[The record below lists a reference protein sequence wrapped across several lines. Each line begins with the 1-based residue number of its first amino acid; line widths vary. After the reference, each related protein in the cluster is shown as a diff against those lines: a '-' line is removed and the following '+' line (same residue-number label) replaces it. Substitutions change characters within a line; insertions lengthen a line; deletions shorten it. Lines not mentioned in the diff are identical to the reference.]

1 MDSNGSNRSDE
12 RFHMSEKNDTISAID
27 KALAAAKARKAAR
40 QAGGEVAETP
50 AKAAKGSKA
59 PAAKASAK
67 PAKDVADKEAA
78 RALREKE
85 REAAKA
91 KRDAEREAK
100 KAEKVAAKKPAHMSK
115 VEKAAEKLP
124 ALNADAETVFS
135 DAVANLPAAQV
146 AALALHLQHF
156 NRVKATERAMTAKI
170 EEGLEVEIIGGDPRF
185 IGKVGTV
192 VKAGRLRCHVEVEGL
207 DKNVYCFTSDVAP
220 VAAEEV
226 EATGTDG

>member
-1 MDSNGSNRSDE
+1 
-12 RFHMSEKNDTISAID
+12 MSEKNDTISAID

-40 QAGGEVAETP
+40 QAGGEIAETP
-50 AKAAKGSKA
+50 TKPSKGSKS
-59 PAAKASAK
+59 PSKASGTK
-67 PAKDVADKEAA
+67 PAKEVADKEAA
-78 RALREKE
+78 RAAREKE

-100 KAEKVAAKKPAHMSK
+100 KAEKAAAKKPAHMSK
-115 VEKAAEKLP
+115 VDKAAEKLP
-124 ALNADAETVFS
+124 ALSENASSVFN

>member
-1 MDSNGSNRSDE
+1 
-12 RFHMSEKNDTISAID
+12 MSEKNDTISAID

-40 QAGGEVAETP
+40 QAGGEVAEAP
-50 AKAAKGSKA
+50 AKVTKTSAAPKTKAAK
-59 PAAKASAK
+59 
-67 PAKDVADKEAA
+67 VEVDKEAI
-78 RALREKE
+78 RAEREKE

-100 KAEKVAAKKPAHMSK
+100 KAEKAAAKKPAHMSK
-115 VEKAAEKLP
+115 VQKAAEKLP
-124 ALNADAETVFS
+124 ALNSDAEGVFN

-192 VKAGRLRCHVEVEGL
+192 VKAGRLRCHIEVEGL

-220 VAAEEV
+220 VAAEDE